1 MKELIAAGAD
11 INKGDKDG
19 KPLLIN
25 VVKSGKFDC
34 VEEILEAGVDVNV
47 TDKYGYTALMA
58 AVEYPNETIVN
69 LFLRK
74 GAEIN
79 AKNNGDETALHL
91 AVTHGQAELQGEQF
105 GAPSKYS
112 IFTKIVY
119 RLLQAGAQLDDTYA
133 DFIPATAHLKLST
146 LMTSDTH
153 ILKMLMAA
161 GTELKETRLLECDDS
176 LEGLARKS
184 IRKYL
189 KQFQPERNLYTTI
202 PQLGLPQRLQAYLL
216 FWTQQEIETN
226 LKKDEK
232 KLLFCTRDRD
242 TNGVLSL
249 IHKGVDVNV
258 QDEKGMTPL
267 MLASQAGHVDLVAKL
282 IERGASRNVQSN
294 SGDTALIY
302 ATKENKINCVQ
313 KLIELGANVNI
324 QGGNGQ
330 TALMH
335 ATRNEDGNC
344 LEALLEGGAN
354 TDITDHDGYTTLA
367 RAIERD
373 SLVSVDKLI
382 RAGVDV
388 DYAFSVDKLIRA
400 GINVNYTS
408 REHITPLSV
417 AAVIGQVDIVKK
429 LIKAGADLNVG
440 ALTPLYLAANEGH
453 IGCVKE
459 LIQAGADLNNGIFDG
474 KGDTP
479 LMAAAQ
485 NVSSDCFS
493 TLLKA
498 GAECDTTDLALMA
511 ASFVRQSQTSEGTVH
526 NITIKM

>member
-1 MKELIAAGAD
+1 MKELIAAGADINKEDKDGRNSFVSAENQGRIECLKELIAAGAD

-25 VVKSGKFDC
+25 LVKSGKFDC

-47 TDKYGYTALMA
+47 TDEHGYTALMA

-69 LFLRK
+69 LLLRK

-79 AKNNGDETALHL
+79 AKNNGDKTALHL

-105 GAPSKYS
+105 GAPSKHS

-161 GTELKETRLLECDDS
+161 GAELKETRLLECDDS
-176 LEGLARKS
+176 LQDLARKS

-189 KQFQPERNLYTTI
+189 KQFHPERNLYTTI

-232 KLLFCTRDRD
+232 KLLCFTSDRD
-242 TNGVLSL
+242 TDGVLSL

-267 MLASQAGHVDLVAKL
+267 MLASQAGHVDLVVKL
-282 IERGASRNVQSN
+282 IEAGANMNIQSN

-367 RAIERD
+367 RAIVEGQLSQCRQ
-373 SLVSVDKLI
+373 
-382 RAGVDV
+382 
-388 DYAFSVDKLIRA
+388 
-400 GINVNYTS
+400 VNQG
-408 REHITPLSV
+408 R
-417 AAVIGQVDIVKK
+417 
-429 LIKAGADLNVG
+429 
-440 ALTPLYLAANEGH
+440 
-453 IGCVKE
+453 C
-459 LIQAGADLNNGIFDG
+459 
-474 KGDTP
+474 
-479 LMAAAQ
+479 
-485 NVSSDCFS
+485 
-493 TLLKA
+493 
-498 GAECDTTDLALMA
+498 
-511 ASFVRQSQTSEGTVH
+511 
-526 NITIKM
+526 